1 MKHQK
6 KHKQLKPGDMA
17 VSEKHIQSQNSP
29 PTPEEIRRRAYLIYL
44 ARGGANGHEL
54 DDWLQA
60 EHELIADEHSPANIS

>member
-17 VSEKHIQSQNSP
+17 VSEKHIQLQSSST
-29 PTPEEIRRRAYLIYL
+29 TPEEIRERAYLIYL

-60 EHELIADEHSPANIS
+60 ERELTTGEYSPATI